1 MLHFPHMIDAEFV
14 GEFNLIE
21 RILKKFELIA
31 FVPGAGQLMLVEC
44 SQFHR

>member
-1 MLHFPHMIDAEFV
+1 MIDAEFV

-21 RILKKFELIA
+21 RVLKEFEFGA
-31 FVPGAGQLMLVEC
+31 FGPGAGQLMLVER